1 MVTEAGMAD
10 YPGCRILALIGSG
23 ETSPTMVTV
32 HRDLLT
38 RLGRRRPQA
47 LLLATPYAFQ
57 ENAASVSA
65 RARRYFAD
73 SVGLEVRITPGI
85 SRDAGPEMAPPM
97 AGETASGAGSS
108 GRGLR
113 HGGEQGREAAD
124 IRSADWVFAGPG
136 SPSYALAHWR
146 TGPVGAA
153 LQERVLAGDG
163 LTVLASA
170 AAVTAGQFAL
180 PVYEIYKAGGAPR
193 WLAGLDLLGALG
205 LTVAVIPHY
214 DNAEGGHYDTRYC
227 YLGERRLAVLERELP
242 ADAAVLGVDEHTA
255 VLIDLLTNGIEVR
268 GRGGVTVRRADGSTV
283 LPAGTSMSV
292 ADLRGLVRGAKP
304 ANHGRGARPEPVPPV
319 SVADPVPPSSVPV
332 TAVPLPELMA
342 EAERGFG
349 VAAGDRDAAA
359 MVAVILA
366 LETAI
371 KQWEADTDEDQG
383 TEQARALLH
392 SLIGRLGRTAQRGLA
407 DPRDWLRP
415 AVEPLVTVR
424 NTLRGEG
431 NFAAADAIRQAL
443 AAAGLELSDTPD
455 DTRWEIAETVRPGGD
470 PPRPLQIH
478 HVAAR
483 PGPAGPR
490 PTTLGTLRLAGRE
503 PDAPGTRGADSVPG
517 MNSGLSP
524 DDPTLVAAFRS
535 ALLHQGTVALIA
547 VVFLWLCWATARTWR
562 LTTSSATP
570 NTGGAGA
577 AGEAEAAADAGGSE
591 RGGSREARGRWLLR
605 IGFGVLWILD
615 GILQAQPKMAAGLPS
630 LVIEPTAASSPA
642 WVQHLVNWGGTIW
655 SYHPIQAGAASV
667 WIQVGIGAWLIV
679 AGRGRWSRLAGVA
692 SVGWGLIVW
701 MFGESFGGI
710 FAPGLSWLTGAPGG
724 VLFYV
729 AAGALIALPEG
740 AWRSPRLGRLV
751 LAGFGVFFIGMTVLQ
766 AWPGRGFWQGTV
778 HGRPGS
784 LTDMVQS
791 MASTSQPH
799 FLSAL
804 LSAFGS
810 FVAGHGFAV
819 NLVVVIVLAV
829 LGAIFLTGRPGL
841 VRYAVWFG
849 IAFCLADWVLV
860 QDLGFLG
867 GVGTDPNSMIPMAL
881 LFLAGYLALTPL
893 PQEEPAGDAAGAG
906 RSRRPRTLR
915 PRALGGAV
923 ASASARSV
931 AAVAAVAVIVLGAAP
946 MASAAANRTADPIL
960 ALAIEGGSTSLD
972 LPAPGFSLTDQD
984 GQAVTLASLH
994 GKVVLMT
1001 FLDPVCTTDCPI
1013 IAQEFKQTGE
1023 LLGAKDR
1030 DVELVA
1036 IVANPTYRSTTFTQA
1051 FDRQEGLSGVPN
1063 WLYLTGSLSQLGAVW
1078 RQYGVTVQN
1087 LPAGAMSAHNDLAVV
1102 IDGSGN
1108 VREEVGADPGPATT
1122 STKSSFSV
1130 LLTQYARQA
1139 LGRS

>member
-1 MVTEAGMAD
+1 
-10 YPGCRILALIGSG
+10 
-23 ETSPTMVTV
+23 
-32 HRDLLT
+32 
-38 RLGRRRPQA
+38 
-47 LLLATPYAFQ
+47 
-57 ENAASVSA
+57 
-65 RARRYFAD
+65 
-73 SVGLEVRITPGI
+73 
-85 SRDAGPEMAPPM
+85 
-97 AGETASGAGSS
+97 
-108 GRGLR
+108 
-113 HGGEQGREAAD
+113 
-124 IRSADWVFAGPG
+124 
-136 SPSYALAHWR
+136 
-146 TGPVGAA
+146 
-153 LQERVLAGDG
+153 
-163 LTVLASA
+163 
-170 AAVTAGQFAL
+170 
-180 PVYEIYKAGGAPR
+180 
-193 WLAGLDLLGALG
+193 
-205 LTVAVIPHY
+205 
-214 DNAEGGHYDTRYC
+214 
-227 YLGERRLAVLERELP
+227 
-242 ADAAVLGVDEHTA
+242 
-255 VLIDLLTNGIEVR
+255 
-268 GRGGVTVRRADGSTV
+268 
-283 LPAGTSMSV
+283 
-292 ADLRGLVRGAKP
+292 
-304 ANHGRGARPEPVPPV
+304 
-319 SVADPVPPSSVPV
+319 
-332 TAVPLPELMA
+332 
-342 EAERGFG
+342 
-349 VAAGDRDAAA
+349 
-359 MVAVILA
+359 
-366 LETAI
+366 
-371 KQWEADTDEDQG
+371 
-383 TEQARALLH
+383 
-392 SLIGRLGRTAQRGLA
+392 
-407 DPRDWLRP
+407 
-415 AVEPLVTVR
+415 
-424 NTLRGEG
+424 
-431 NFAAADAIRQAL
+431 
-443 AAAGLELSDTPD
+443 
-455 DTRWEIAETVRPGGD
+455 
-470 PPRPLQIH
+470 
-478 HVAAR
+478 
-483 PGPAGPR
+483 
-490 PTTLGTLRLAGRE
+490 
-503 PDAPGTRGADSVPG
+503 

-535 ALLHQGTVALIA
+535 ALLHQGAIALIA
-547 VVFLWLCWATARTWR
+547 VVFLWLIWATARTWR
-562 LTTSSATP
+562 LATPSATS
-570 NTGGAGA
+570 NTGVAGAGAGA
-577 AGEAEAAADAGGSE
+577 AGETEVTSDPGTGE
-591 RGGSREARGRWLLR
+591 RGGQGEARGRWLLR
-605 IGFGVLWILD
+605 IGFGVLWIFD

-630 LVIEPTAASSPA
+630 LVIEPTAASSAA

-679 AGRGRWSRLAGVA
+679 AGRGRWSRLAGAA

-701 MFGESFGGI
+701 VFGESFGGI

-751 LAGFGVFFIGMTVLQ
+751 LAGFGIFFIGMAVLQ

-784 LTDMVQS
+784 LTNMVQS
-791 MASTSQPH
+791 MVSTSQPH

-819 NLVVVIVLAV
+819 NLVVVIVLAG
-829 LGAIFLTGRPGL
+829 LGAIFLTAPPRL

-893 PQEEPAGDAAGAG
+893 PQEAVTAAVVADGVAEGGTSEGGTGADDTGGTSEGGTGADDTGGTGAGGTGAGAG
-906 RSRRPRTLR
+906 RGRRLRALR
-915 PRALGGAV
+915 PGALGGMV
-923 ASASARSV
+923 ASASAGSV

-946 MASAAANRTADPIL
+946 MASAAANRSADPIL

-972 LPAPGFSLTDQD
+972 LPAPGFSLTNQD

-1013 IAQEFKQTGE
+1013 IAQEFKQTGQ
-1023 LLGAKDR
+1023 LLGAKDK

-1063 WLYLTGSLSQLGAVW
+1063 WLYLTGSLSQLSAVW

-1102 IDGSGN
+1102 IDGAGTI
-1108 VREEVGADPGPATT
+1108 REEVGADPGPGTT